1 MYLYICDLHQYPNLV
16 VAFCSLFLLLQAQH
30 TMKGKLMKSH
40 NKLPV
45 GLCTIALA
53 VLSAC
58 GGGGGGSSSSS
69 TDSQTSPG
77 VAAPT
82 ITVAGSTDINPGVQ
96 NQVTV
101 TVGDADTALTNVS
114 LTAEV
119 VSFTGLSSAPNV
131 YITTPIG
138 AAGATRYLQIE
149 TQNTT
154 ELGTVTVKLTSSDG
168 ANKTTQSVTLN
179 VVTDPYALQRTMI
192 NPTYVS
198 YDWAFYSSLNNITR
212 YYTGLVNQDT
222 KLDQAALA
230 HANYLAANGGIGTN
244 ETAGLTGY
252 SGNTAV
258 DRATAVGYSGHGV
271 QDVAV
276 IVPSTVTDIS
286 TVGTVAATKLLN
298 SVYRQMIAQN
308 GSRDVGVA
316 QVVANGKRYMVAV
329 LGTKTVIQRQ
339 HNPADFQLYPDVGS
353 TGVFYAMEQDTP
365 DAMPENA
372 GACAGTPVSVQARY
386 DATLSVTS
394 FTLAETAT
402 SAVVNTKLLQS
413 ANDTNKL
420 VGKNAAILIPFAPL
434 KLNTQYTASFAGKI
448 TTVDGTTMAY
458 SQSWNFKTTAVN
470 GLANYGCSPS
480 L

>member
-1 MYLYICDLHQYPNLV
+1 
-16 VAFCSLFLLLQAQH
+16 
-30 TMKGKLMKSH
+30 MKGKLMKTH
-40 NKLPV
+40 NKLTV
-45 GLCTIALA
+45 GLCSIALA

-69 TDSQTSPG
+69 DSQTSPG

-82 ITVAGSTDINPGVQ
+82 ITVSGSTDINPGVQ

-149 TQNTT
+149 TQNAT
-154 ELGTVTVKLTSSDG
+154 ELGTVTVKFTSSDG
-168 ANKTTQSVTLN
+168 ANKTTQTVTLN
-179 VVTDPYALQRTMI
+179 VVTDPYALQTTMV
-192 NPTYVS
+192 NPTYAS
-198 YDWAFYSSLNNITR
+198 YEWAFYGDIVRTVRLG
-212 YYTGLVNQDT
+212 YGVVNQDT

-230 HANYLAANGGIGTN
+230 HANYLAANGGISTT
-244 ETAGLTGY
+244 ETSGLTGY
-252 SGNTAV
+252 SGSTAA
-258 DRATAVGYSGHGV
+258 DRATAAGYNGHGV

-276 IVPSTVTDIS
+276 IVPTTVTDIS

-298 SVYRQMIAQN
+298 SVYRQAIALN
-308 GSRDVGVA
+308 SSRDIGVA

-329 LGTKTVIQRQ
+329 LGTKSVIQRP
-339 HNPADFQLYPDVGS
+339 HSPDFHMLYPEVDS
-353 TGVFYAMEQDTP
+353 TGVHYAMEQDTP

-402 SAVVNTKLLQS
+402 STVVNTKLLQS
-413 ANDTNKL
+413 GNDSNKL

-434 KLNTQYTASFAGKI
+434 KLNTQYTASFTGKI
-448 TTVDGTTMAY
+448 TTVDGTTIAY